1 MTLLFHGAIAQGVG
15 RARLSR
21 GEVSTG
27 TDYRFWIPQAEIAV
41 QEWKTGR
48 ER

>member
-27 TDYRFWIPQAEIAV
+27 TDYRFWIPQTEIAAP
-41 QEWKTGR
+41 EWKKGR